1 MDRQEF
7 LTIKDLMNY
16 HYCNRLIYFEN
27 VLKIPQATT
36 IKEYKGR
43 KLHDIFTQKSKRNKI
58 VKEFP
63 KLQKEYNLHLD
74 SAELNFRTVLDC
86 LLIDKSKNE
95 AFPIEYKDAKKPQKL
110 YWTFKIQ
117 IFAESLLI
125 QNAYDYAVPFGFIKF
140 EQTGDIEKIKITKD
154 DLNKVKETIEQING
168 IIQTEV
174 MPEPTPFIRRC
185 KDCCYW
191 KICKRA

>member
-43 KLHDIFTQKSKRNKI
+43 ELHEIFTKKSKRNKI
-58 VKEFP
+58 VKKFP
-63 KLQKEYNLHLD
+63 RFPKEYNIYLE
-74 SAELNFRTVLDC
+74 STELNFRTVLDC
-86 LLIDKSKNE
+86 LIIDKEKNM
-95 AFPIEYKDAKKPQKL
+95 AFPLEYKYMTKPQRL
-110 YWTFKIQ
+110 YSNLTIQ
-117 IFAESLLI
+117 IFAEGLLV
-125 QNAYDYAVPFGFIKF
+125 QNTRGYIVPFGFIKF
-140 EQTGDIEKIKITKD
+140 EKSGDLSKIKVTQESLD
-154 DLNKVKETIEQING
+154 QVKETINQINK
-168 IIQTEV
+168 IIQTE
-174 MPEPTPFIRRC
+174 MLPEPTPFIRKC

>member
-1 MDRQEF
+1 M
-7 LTIKDLMNY
+7 
-16 HYCNRLIYFEN
+16 
-27 VLKIPQATT
+27 
-36 IKEYKGR
+36 
-43 KLHDIFTQKSKRNKI
+43 
-58 VKEFP
+58 
-63 KLQKEYNLHLD
+63 
-74 SAELNFRTVLDC
+74 
-86 LLIDKSKNE
+86 IDKSKNE

>member
-1 MDRQEF
+1 
-7 LTIKDLMNY
+7 
-16 HYCNRLIYFEN
+16 
-27 VLKIPQATT
+27 
-36 IKEYKGR
+36 
-43 KLHDIFTQKSKRNKI
+43 LHDIFTQKSKRNKI